1 MKDREQ
7 LVREAEALAEWIEN
21 SAAME
26 RAVNSISWRQE
37 QAAIIR
43 LLLSLLPKEGEVVSD
58 EMLNFLHGIGPLN
71 GVHFGEKP
79 KGERG
84 QYWWRKQLPNARP
97 K

>member
-1 MKDREQ
+1 MTDREQ
-7 LVREAEALAEWIEN
+7 LVMEARQALHCLYIAVDESIADSVNRKVEAAFDC
-21 SAAME
+21 
-26 RAVNSISWRQE
+26 
-37 QAAIIR
+37 
-43 LLLSLLPKEGEVVSD
+43 LLSLLPKEGEVVSD

-79 KGERG
+79 EGERG